1 MIASMFR
8 FDTDAATMS
17 LWLFGLM
24 TALGAG
30 VSFWFFSFNARR
42 NGLNAGTAA
51 LTYFLGIPVS
61 LLLSRLMF
69 CLLDDSYTSITDL
82 RYYFRLND
90 GGYALFGVLIG
101 MALTASL
108 AALLLKQR
116 PSETLDALC
125 PSLFLFIFF
134 ERLGEG
140 FIRDFGISRSLIYGT
155 LNGTFLVQQDVGS
168 YLRTWIFEA
177 VIALVLFVVI
187 LRIEA
192 LDVRPG
198 YVFLKACILFGATQV
213 LMESLRYDNHLTFTF
228 VGVQHI
234 LSMVVLGIP
243 VLILARRALKTK
255 KGLALAG
262 FILIPAVVGLLVFL
276 EFQIDR
282 TETNRYLLYGIYTL
296 ALAAPAVVGFLLA
309 DGKN

>member
-1 MIASMFR
+1 MIASMFH

-17 LWLFGLM
+17 VWLFGLM
-24 TALGAG
+24 VALGAG
-30 VSFWFFSFNARR
+30 LSFWFFCFNARR
-42 NGLNAGTAA
+42 NGLNAGTGP

-69 CLLDDSYTSITDL
+69 CLLDASYTSITDL
-82 RYYFRLND
+82 RHFFRLND

-101 MALTASL
+101 MTLTA
-108 AALLLKQR
+108 AFCALLLKQR

-155 LNGTFLVQQDVGS
+155 LQGTFLVQQDMDL
-168 YLRTWIFEA
+168 YLRTWILEA
-177 VIALVLFVVI
+177 VIALILFVVI

-192 LDVRPG
+192 VDVRPG
-198 YVFLKACILFGATQV
+198 YVFLKACMLFGATQV
-213 LMESLRYDNHLTFTF
+213 LMESLRYDSHLMFSF
-228 VGVQHI
+228 VGVQHV
-234 LSMVVLGIP
+234 LSMAVLGIP
-243 VLILARRALKTK
+243 VLILAKRALKTN

-262 FILIPAVVGLLVFL
+262 FIMIPVVVGLLIFL

-282 TETNRYLLYGIYTL
+282 TETNRYLLYGIYAL
-296 ALAAPAVVGFLLA
+296 ALAAPTVVGFLLA
-309 DGKN
+309 GNE

>member
-1 MIASMFR
+1 MIASMFH

-17 LWLFGLM
+17 LWLFGL
-24 TALGAG
+24 TVALGAG
-30 VSFWFFSFNARR
+30 LSFWFFCFNARR
-42 NGLNAGTAA
+42 NGLNGGTAP
-51 LTYFLGIPVS
+51 LTYFLGMPFS

-82 RYYFRLND
+82 RNFFRWND

-101 MALTASL
+101 MTLTA
-108 AALLLKQR
+108 AFCALLLKQR
-116 PSETLDALC
+116 PAETLDALC

-155 LNGTFLVQQDVGS
+155 LKGTFLVQTDMGS

-177 VIALVLFVVI
+177 AIALILFVVI
-187 LRIEA
+187 LRIAA

-243 VLILARRALKTK
+243 VLILAKRGLKPK
-255 KGLALAG
+255 KPLAIAGL
-262 FILIPAVVGLLVFL
+262 ILIPVVVGLLVFL

-282 TETNRYLLYGIYTL
+282 TETNRYMLYGIYAL
-296 ALAAPAVVGFLLA
+296 ALAAPTAVGFLLA
-309 DGKN
+309 GNE

>member
-1 MIASMFR
+1 MIASMFQ

-17 LWLFGLM
+17 MWLFGLM
-24 TALGAG
+24 VALGAG
-30 VSFWFFSFNARR
+30 ISFGFFFFNARR
-42 NGLNAGTAA
+42 NGLNAGTTP

-69 CLLDDSYTSITDL
+69 CLLDASYTSITDL
-82 RYYFRLND
+82 KDFFRLND

-101 MALTASL
+101 MTLTA
-108 AALLLKQR
+108 AFCALLLKQR

-155 LNGTFLVQQDVGS
+155 LKGTFLVQTDLDS

-177 VIALVLFVVI
+177 VIALILFVVI
-187 LRIEA
+187 LRIAA
-192 LDVRPG
+192 LDIRPG
-198 YVFLKACILFGATQV
+198 YVFLKACILYGATQV
-213 LMESLRYDNHLTFTF
+213 LMESLRYDSHLMFSF
-228 VGVQHI
+228 VGVQHV
-234 LSMVVLGIP
+234 LSMVLLGIP
-243 VLILARRALKTK
+243 VLILAKRALKIK
-255 KGLALAG
+255 KGLAVTG
-262 FILIPAVVGLLVFL
+262 FILMPVVVALLVFL

-282 TETNRYLLYGIYTL
+282 TETNRYMLYGIYTL

-309 DGKN
+309 GNE